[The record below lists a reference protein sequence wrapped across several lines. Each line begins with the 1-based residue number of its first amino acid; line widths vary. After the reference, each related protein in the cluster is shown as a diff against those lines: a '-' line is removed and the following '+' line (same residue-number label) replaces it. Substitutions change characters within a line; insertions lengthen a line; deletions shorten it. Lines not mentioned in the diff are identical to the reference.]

1 MPWWEEGSL
10 RTEATVRGGVGVRDA
25 HGVAGLVLPRS
36 TFSGYWYHT
45 PTCTR
50 WASHTS
56 DYLCGWWLWQ
66 LTVPGPQVPR
76 LCSISHRPPAM

>member
-1 MPWWEEGSL
+1 MRLLSMLAIIPVALTIRGKLPWWEEGSL
-10 RTEATVRGGVGVRDA
+10 KTEATVRGGVGVREA

-36 TFSGYWYHT
+36 TIRGNWHHI

-56 DYLCGWWLWQ
+56 DYLCG
-66 LTVPGPQVPR
+66 
-76 LCSISHRPPAM
+76 